1 MAAIAKHHLTQR
13 RRTRSFPDILA
24 PQDEGSSGRSEDFRQ
39 ADDQMAE
46 ALEGILVVAL
56 EQAVAAPLASCRFAD
71 AGARVIKL
79 ERAEGDFARGYDE
92 YAQGL
97 SSYFVWINR
106 GKESCR
112 VDLKNPDDLAM
123 VEAMLGEADV
133 FIQNLAPGATGRLGL
148 GSTELRQRHRKL
160 ITCDISGYAPGT
172 PHDDRK
178 AYDLLIQAEAGL
190 AAITGS
196 AESGP
201 TRIGVSI
208 ADIATG
214 NAAYAAILEALIR
227 RGRTGEGSHIALSL
241 FDTVAELMNVPYLTR
256 RYGGIEPPRLGLAHP
271 SIAPYGVFRL
281 ADAQV
286 LISIQ
291 SEREWQILAR
301 EVLGDEALAADP
313 RFATNVLRVQSRPA
327 LDGAVQAI
335 LAGRSFAET
344 AAALDKARIAY
355 GTVSSIGDLIDHPA
369 ATALAVA
376 TPNGPVEVLAPPAI
390 VDGER
395 ARMRAVPALGE
406 HEAGLRREFAPKA
419 ARSA

>member
-1 MAAIAKHHLTQR
+1 MA
-13 RRTRSFPDILA
+13 D
-24 PQDEGSSGRSEDFRQ
+24 
-39 ADDQMAE
+39 
-46 ALEGILVVAL
+46 ALEGMLVVAL
-56 EQAVAAPLASCRFAD
+56 EQAVAAPLASCRLAD

-79 ERAEGDFARGYDE
+79 ERAEGDFSRGYDD
-92 YAQGL
+92 YARGL

-112 VDLKNPDDLAM
+112 VDLKDPDDRAV
-123 VEAMLGEADV
+123 VEAMLAEADV
-133 FIQNLAPGATGRLGL
+133 FIQNLAPGATRRLGL
-148 GSTELRQRHRKL
+148 GSEALRQRYPRL
-160 ITCDISGYAPGT
+160 ITCDICGYAPGT
-172 PHDDRK
+172 PHDSRK

-227 RGRTGEGSHIALSL
+227 RSRTGAGSHIALSL
-241 FDTVAELMNVPYLTR
+241 FDTIAELMNVPYLTR

-281 ADAQV
+281 ADAEL

-291 SEREWQILAR
+291 SEREWRILAR
-301 EVLGDEALAADP
+301 EVLRDDALADDP
-313 RFATNVLRVQSRPA
+313 HFASNVLRVRNRPA

-335 LAGRSFAET
+335 LATRSFTET
-344 AAALDKARIAY
+344 AAALDRARIAY
-355 GTVSSIGDLIDHPA
+355 GTVSGVGDLIGHPA
-369 ATALAVA
+369 ATALPVG
-376 TPNGPVEVLAPPAI
+376 TPNGPVDVLAPPAI
-390 VDGER
+390 VDGQR
-395 ARMRAVPALGE
+395 ARMRPVPALGE
-406 HEAGLRREFAPKA
+406 HEATLRREFAPKA

>member
-1 MAAIAKHHLTQR
+1 MTN
-13 RRTRSFPDILA
+13 
-24 PQDEGSSGRSEDFRQ
+24 
-39 ADDQMAE
+39 
-46 ALEGILVVAL
+46 ALDGILVVAL
-56 EQAVAAPLASCRFAD
+56 EQAVAAPMASCRLAD

-79 ERAEGDFARGYDE
+79 EREEGDFSRGYDD

-112 VDLKNPDDLAM
+112 VDLKDKKDLAL
-123 VEAMLGEADV
+123 VEAMLAGADV
-133 FIQNLAPGATGRLGL
+133 FIQNFAPGATDRLGI
-148 GSTELRQRHRKL
+148 GSEALRQRHPRL

-172 PHDDRK
+172 PHYTRK

-190 AAITGS
+190 AAVTGS
-196 AESGP
+196 ADSGP

-227 RGRTGEGSHIALSL
+227 RGRTGEGSRIQLSL
-241 FDTVAELMNVPYLTR
+241 FDTIADLMNVPYLTR

-281 ADAQV
+281 ADAEV

-301 EVLGDEALAADP
+301 DVLRDAGLAEDA
-313 RFATNVLRVQSRPA
+313 RFASNVLRVRNRPA
-327 LDGAVQAI
+327 LDAAIQAI
-335 LAGRSFAET
+335 LETRSYAET
-344 AAALDKARIAY
+344 AAGLDAARIAF
-355 GTVSSIGDLIDHPA
+355 GTVSTVADLIDHPA
-369 ATALAVA
+369 VTALPVP
-376 TPNGPVEVLAPPAI
+376 TPNGDVEVLAPPTL
-390 VDGER
+390 VDGKR
-395 ARMRAVPALGE
+395 VPMRAIPGLGE
-406 HEAGLRREFAPKA
+406 HDEALRREFTAKKA

>member
-1 MAAIAKHHLTQR
+1 MA
-13 RRTRSFPDILA
+13 D
-24 PQDEGSSGRSEDFRQ
+24 
-39 ADDQMAE
+39 

-56 EQAVAAPLASCRFAD
+56 EQAVAAPLASCRLAD

-79 ERAEGDFARGYDE
+79 EREDGDFARGYDE

-123 VEAMLGEADV
+123 VELMLGEADV
-133 FIQNLAPGATGRLGL
+133 FIQNLAPGATGRLKL
-148 GSTELRQRHRKL
+148 GSEALRQRHPKL

-172 PHDDRK
+172 PHYTRK

-201 TRIGVSI
+201 TRIGVSV

-227 RGRTGEGSHIALSL
+227 RSHTGAGSHIALSL

-281 ADAQV
+281 ADAEV

-291 SEREWQILAR
+291 SEPEWRILAR
-301 EVLGDEALAADP
+301 EVLQDDALAEDP
-313 RFATNVLRVQSRPA
+313 RFATNVLRVRNRPA

-335 LAGRSFAET
+335 LATRFFAET
-344 AAALDKARIAY
+344 AAALDRARIAY
-355 GTVSSIGDLIDHPA
+355 GTVSTVGDLIDHPA
-369 ATALAVA
+369 ATALPVG
-376 TPNGPVEVLAPPAI
+376 TPNGPVDVLAPPAI
-390 VDGER
+390 VDGQR
-395 ARMRAVPALGE
+395 TRMRPVPALGE
-406 HEAGLRREFAPKA
+406 HEAALRREFSPKTV
-419 ARSA
+419 RSA